1 MKSSLWLANCM
12 IQNRQRIFVHRSV
25 DHPLLHDAIA
35 IEELLRGPERCLVK
49 LFGTLDQ
56 TKARPK
62 LRMQRLGVVAN
73 HLETTALNRTL
84 QPESADDHVSSRP
97 HRPGGLPDIGGT

>member
-1 MKSSLWLANCM
+1 MKSSLWLGNSM
-12 IQNRQRIFVHRSV
+12 IQNRQRIFVHRPV

-35 IEELLRGPERCLVK
+35 REELLRGPERCLVK

-62 LRMQRLGVVAN
+62 LRMQRLGVIAN
-73 HLETTALNRTL
+73 HLEPTALHRTL
-84 QPESADDHVSSRP
+84 SSP
-97 HRPGGLPDIGGT
+97 KALTITCPPGFTARAACRI